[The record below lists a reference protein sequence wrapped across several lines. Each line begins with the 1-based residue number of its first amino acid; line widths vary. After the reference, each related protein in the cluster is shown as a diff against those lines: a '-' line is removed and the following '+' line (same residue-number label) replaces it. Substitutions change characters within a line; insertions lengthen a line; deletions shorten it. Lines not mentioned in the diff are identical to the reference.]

1 MFSKR
6 FLPAVILSKA
16 FTQLQTRSFVRAPFA
31 NKLALYL
38 RRAQLIDS
46 IRLAVR
52 SNSSNSLSSL
62 LNDRLL
68 DPFIVTHAL
77 RSAPNADSAL
87 SIMEALKSNP
97 NFSHNQS
104 TLHAL
109 ATVLAKSQRNHEL
122 KTLIGD
128 ISSSKFLNV
137 SVNFMNLM
145 QWYSTSGDLELV
157 LSTWNEYRQRA
168 KLLSTE
174 SYNIVMSVYAK
185 TGKNFEAVETFRQ
198 VIDEGAIPNSR
209 TYTVMIEHLVN
220 LGKLDSALEVFS
232 ALPLMRIKRTSK
244 QYLILVEGFVGVER
258 FDEAK
263 SLLNEMRDDGNFP
276 GRAMRVALERMQ
288 EMGFIEGTNEFL
300 REMLPD
306 KRIKNVRY
314 YEDGSD
320 DDEDENDD
328 NNSGVRIAYGVQL
341 KPWLDR
347 SGVIIA
353 AQ

>member
-6 FLPAVILSKA
+6 FLPAIILSKT
-16 FTQLQTRSFVRAPFA
+16 FTQLQTRPFVRAPFT

-68 DPFIVTHAL
+68 DSFIVTHAL

-87 SIMEALKSNP
+87 SFIEALKSNP

-109 ATVLAKSQRNHEL
+109 ATVLAKSQRNYEL
-122 KTLIGD
+122 KALIGD

-137 SVNFMNLM
+137 SVSFMNLM

-157 LSTWNEYRQRA
+157 LSTWNEYRRSG

-174 SYNIVMSVYAK
+174 SYNIVMSIYAN
-185 TGKNFEAVETFRQ
+185 TGKNFEAMETFR
-198 VIDEGAIPNSR
+198 R
-209 TYTVMIEHLVN
+209 
-220 LGKLDSALEVFS
+220 
-232 ALPLMRIKRTSK
+232 
-244 QYLILVEGFVGVER
+244 
-258 FDEAK
+258 
-263 SLLNEMRDDGNFP
+263 
-276 GRAMRVALERMQ
+276 
-288 EMGFIEGTNEFL
+288 
-300 REMLPD
+300 
-306 KRIKNVRY
+306 
-314 YEDGSD
+314 
-320 DDEDENDD
+320 
-328 NNSGVRIAYGVQL
+328 
-341 KPWLDR
+341 
-347 SGVIIA
+347 
-353 AQ
+353 